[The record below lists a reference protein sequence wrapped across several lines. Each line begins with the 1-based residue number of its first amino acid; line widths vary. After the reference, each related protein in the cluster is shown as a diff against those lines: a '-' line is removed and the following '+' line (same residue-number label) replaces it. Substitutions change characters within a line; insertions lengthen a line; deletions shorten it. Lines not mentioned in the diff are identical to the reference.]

1 MFNTRLDKLIQSAAL
16 TLAIGLCAV
25 PQAVGADVDL
35 ATTPMVSGVSKSV
48 PPNVY
53 FILDD
58 STSMSWDYMP
68 DEVGD
73 NHSGDPCFKNFGYN
87 KIYYNPGIN
96 YTPPL
101 NADGTSKAAQTFT
114 AAKVDGFGVTSSAS
128 TNLSTVTTVAF
139 NLTSNPFSVA
149 TSSNTVT
156 VAHTGHGYSVGDL
169 VAFSSTSAVKGID
182 LDQAGPYDIKSVS
195 TNSYTI
201 LWPNA
206 AATSGGSS
214 SGGGSNARELR
225 PDYGWY
231 QYTSDPTDPP
241 TTCASNASYKLK
253 VPTTSAEKQ
262 NYANWYSYYRTR
274 INMMKSASGRAFTT
288 IGDKYRVGFDK
299 ISNNSATAVT
309 VNIGKFDAT
318 KKAAWYTALYAA
330 DPSPGGNTNYTPLR
344 GALSK
349 AGRLYAGRI
358 VTGNNDPV
366 QYSCQ
371 QNFAILT
378 TDGYWNLTD
387 EVSSGTAKYGPYK
400 MDNSTLVGQ
409 QDWVSA
415 SPKDPPTPYFDGGK
429 YVNTL
434 ADIAMY
440 YYQEDLRGTKQLNS
454 TTPET
459 CTGTW
464 CTGGLL
470 DDGTTRLPV
479 WKNNVPLVQP
489 ETASWQ
495 HMTLFGLG
503 LGVAGTLTYDEN
515 YLNNGSASYNA
526 IKQGTTNWPN
536 PDVTN
541 TSPQVTARIDDLWHA
556 AVNGR
561 GRYLSASNPD
571 AVITALNNTLSAIA
585 VKTGSAAAAAT
596 SSLEPVSG
604 DNFAFVARYTTGNW
618 YGDLLAYTI
627 DPATGTLSATT
638 TWSAQTELSK
648 TAKVDTA
655 SDSRTIYTF
664 SSGASK
670 KRKSFDAPS
679 VSNNLQT
686 EIAANYFKSSGT
698 NPKGK
703 LSQYDTL
710 TSAQQAAATDEAM
723 IRFIRGQTGNQ
734 GQPADTST
742 LFRNRFNPLT
752 TGYVAL
758 GDIVN
763 TTPVFVKKPPF
774 SYSDTGY
781 LAFATDTTNVDRTP
795 VVYASA
801 NDGMLHAFNADTG
814 NELWAYIPSAVIPW
828 LYKLADAGYANNH
841 RFYVDGPI
849 TVGDAY
855 DTTTSTWKTVLIGGL
870 GGGGKA
876 YFAIDVTDPADPKV
890 LWEFGATDCTA
901 CSTTDAD
908 MGYAYGN
915 AALTKRSSDGKWVV
929 VFTSGYNNNTG
940 GGDGKGRLY
949 VLDAFSGAKLSE
961 YITDNS
967 VNDPNLSGIGKIN
980 NFVINGLLDNTTQ
993 YVYGGDLSGALWR
1006 FDLNASSGTYAQRL
1020 GRTSATAGNQPITVR
1035 PELARIKDGA
1045 GNYYRVVYFGTG
1057 RYLGLTDLNSTAP
1070 SSNVAQA
1077 LYAVKDTGA
1086 DVGVLPTGGTLVSQT
1101 LNSSVSPRRIDNPAS
1116 PPVDWANKNGW
1127 YVTLPVGERVNV
1139 DPRLQLGTL
1148 VAISNDP
1155 NDDYC
1160 TIGGVSWLY
1169 AFDYA
1174 SGAPVAT
1181 ANNKAVGFSIGNS
1194 LSTGL
1199 TLIRTTTHKLVAIV
1213 TEADTTVQSMSVPV
1227 AAGTTGA
1234 VRRLGYREIY

>member
-68 DEVGD
+68 DDVNND
-73 NHSGDPCFKNFGYN
+73 NSKNCFQNFGYN
-87 KIYYNPGIN
+87 KIYYNPDIT
-96 YTPPL
+96 YAPPL

-114 AAKVDGFGVTSSAS
+114 AAKVDGFGVTSSSS

-149 TSSNTVT
+149 TGSTTVT

-169 VAFSSTSAVKGID
+169 VAFSNTSAVKGID

-195 TNSYTI
+195 ANSYTI

-206 AATSGGSS
+206 AATSAGSSPGGGSS
-214 SGGGSNARELR
+214 ARELR

-231 QYTSDPTDPP
+231 EYKADPTSPV
-241 TTCASNASYKLK
+241 TTCAADSAYKYR
-253 VPTTSAEKQ
+253 VPSTAAEKQ
-262 NYANWYSYYRTR
+262 NFANWYSYYRTR
-274 INMMKSASGRAFTT
+274 INMMKSASGRAFNT
-288 IGDKYRVGFDK
+288 IDDKYRVGFDK
-299 ISNNSATAVT
+299 ISNNSATAVG
-309 VNIGKFDAT
+309 VNIGKFDTT

-349 AGRLYAGRI
+349 AGRLYAGKV
-358 VTGNNDPV
+358 VTGNSDPV

-371 QNFAILT
+371 QNFTILT

-387 EVSSGTAKYGPYK
+387 EVSSGTAKYGPYQ

-415 SPKDPPTPYFDGGK
+415 SPKDPSTPYYDGLK
-429 YVNTL
+429 KVNTL

-440 YYQEDLRGTKQLNS
+440 YYKTDLR
-454 TTPET
+454 P
-459 CTGTW
+459 TGTL
-464 CTGGLL
+464 GGLPDGGTVRL
-470 DDGTTRLPV
+470 DVSKD
-479 WKNNVPLVQP
+479 NVPVVTP
-489 ETASWQ
+489 DTAVWQ

-503 LGVAGTLTYDEN
+503 LGVAGTLNYDEN
-515 YLNNGSASYNA
+515 YLNHGSTDYDA
-526 IKQGTTNWPN
+526 ILQGTKNWPD

-541 TSPQVTARIDDLWHA
+541 TSAQVTTRIDDLWHA

-585 VKTGSAAAAAT
+585 VKTGSSAAAAT
-596 SSLEPVSG
+596 SSLEPVNG
-604 DNFAFVARYTTGNW
+604 DNFAFVARYTTSYW
-618 YGDLLAYTI
+618 YGDLLAFTI
-627 DPATGTLSATT
+627 DPATGALSATT

-655 SDSRTIYTF
+655 SDNRTIYTF

-670 KRKSFDAPS
+670 KRKSFDPPS

-703 LSQYDTL
+703 LTQYDTW
-710 TSAQQAAATDEAM
+710 TSAQQSAATDEAM

-742 LFRNRFNPLT
+742 LFRDRINPLT
-752 TGYVAL
+752 LANTAL

-763 TTPVFVKKPPF
+763 TTPVYVRKPPF
-774 SYSDTGY
+774 SYSDSGY
-781 LAFATDTTNVDRTP
+781 LAFATNTTNVNRTP

-814 NELWAYIPSAVIPW
+814 NELWAYIPSAVIPS
-828 LYKLADAGYANNH
+828 LYKLADAAYAGNH

-849 TVGDAY
+849 VVGDAY
-855 DTTTSTWKTVLIGGL
+855 DSVAAAWKTVLIGGL

-908 MGYAYGN
+908 MGYSYGN
-915 AALTKRSSDGKWVV
+915 AVLTKRSSDGTWVV
-929 VFTSGYNNNTG
+929 LFTSGYNNNTG
-940 GGDGKGRLY
+940 SGDGKGHLY
-949 VLDAFSGAKLSE
+949 VVDAFSGAKLSE

-1006 FDLNASSGTYAQRL
+1006 FDLSASSGTFAQRL

-1057 RYLGLTDLNSTAP
+1057 RYLGLTDLNTTAP

-1086 DVGVLPTGGTLVSQT
+1086 DIGVLPTGGTLVSQT
-1101 LNSSVSPRRIDNPAS
+1101 LNSSVTPRRIDNPAS

-1181 ANNKAVGFSIGNS
+1181 SNNKAVGFSIGNS

-1227 AAGTTGA
+1227 AAGSTGA